1 MSRFQLDVDAPE
13 TGLASGA
20 RNIARSAARAGEAA
34 LGTPGDIASG
44 VLGLG
49 EMGAKALGATKP
61 TVFGEL
67 KKIIPTSETVKK
79 YGTDTIAKFL
89 PEGYLEPQGEYEKA
103 ADELIS
109 DFVSFITPAAGPL
122 KLGVKSA
129 GLIAG
134 AGNAAKQFTKELDF
148 GEGTQQAV
156 KLGAMLITSLAGAP
170 KLNAYKESL
179 YEAARENL
187 PEGAYVSAEHL
198 LPSIKKAEKIAT
210 AGHIGAAEKEAL
222 EFLRSTEDKIRY
234 GSKTMPLESVWQL
247 KKDLNNWAFKSSK
260 VAETKA
266 AQQLLKPVREGLNDT
281 LKSARKSY
289 PKFVDNL
296 SMADEIHRA
305 VNTSGPVGQFLRENV
320 KFDSLK
326 SPLTSALLGMSYAAG
341 APVVKTALAAGLGKS
356 VYLAG
361 EAALKSPQVRKYYAN
376 TINAAIKQNATAL
389 LKNTRLLDNALA
401 QEQESEAPQG
411 RYELSF

>member
-1 MSRFQLDVDAPE
+1 MARFELDVDAPE
-13 TGLASGA
+13 TGLSSGV

-67 KKIIPTSETVKK
+67 QKIIPTSETVKK

-103 ADELIS
+103 SDELIS

-134 AGNAAKQFTKELDF
+134 AGNVAKQFAKELEW
-148 GEGTQQAV
+148 GEGTQQGV
-156 KLGAMLITSLAGAP
+156 KLGAMLATSLAGAP
-170 KLNAYKESL
+170 KLNAYKNSL

-187 PEGAYVSAEHL
+187 PEGAYVSAEKL
-198 LPSIKKAEKIAT
+198 LPAIKKAEKIAT
-210 AGHIGAAEKEAL
+210 AGHVSAAEKEAL
-222 EFLRSTEDKIRY
+222 EFLTSTQDKIRY
-234 GSKTMPLESVWQL
+234 NSKTVPLESVWQL
-247 KKDLNNWAFKSSK
+247 KKDLNDWAFKSSK

-266 AQQLLKPVREGLNDT
+266 AQQLLKPVREGLNET
-281 LKSARKSY
+281 LKSARSSY

-296 SMADEIHRA
+296 FAADEIHRA
-305 VNTSGPVGQFLRENV
+305 VNTSGPVGQFLRDNI
-320 KFDSLK
+320 KFDTLK
-326 SPLTSALLGMSYAAG
+326 SPLTSALLGASYVAG
-341 APVVKTALAAGLGKS
+341 APVVKAGLAAGLGKNI
-356 VYLAG
+356 YLAG
-361 EAALKSPQVRKYYAN
+361 EAALKSPQVRKYYGD
-376 TINAAIKQNATAL
+376 TIKAALKQNATAL
-389 LKNTRLLDNALA
+389 LKNTRLLDEALSK
-401 QEQESEAPQG
+401 QEGGAEAQG
-411 RYELSF
+411 RYVLS